1 MALINFFSPHS
12 AGYLRQKIIL
22 ARRRAKKLQN
32 QILFVS
38 ELNRRLN
45 PIEKDK
51 MNRVKTTITFVK
63 TALGKLLWQ

>member
-1 MALINFFSPHS
+1 MSNPHS

-22 ARRRAKKLQN
+22 ARRRAKKLQD

-45 PIEKDK
+45 PIDKDK
-51 MNRVKTTITFVK
+51 MNRVKTLK
-63 TALGKLLWQ
+63 NPP